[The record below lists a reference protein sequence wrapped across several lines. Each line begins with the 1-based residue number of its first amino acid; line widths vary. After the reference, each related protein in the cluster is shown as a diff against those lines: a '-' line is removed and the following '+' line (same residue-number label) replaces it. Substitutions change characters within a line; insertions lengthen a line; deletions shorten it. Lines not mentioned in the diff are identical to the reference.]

1 MLREVSHTVFILEM
15 STNLQ
20 SHNIVG
26 GKNIFM
32 LVCFCNMTHGN
43 ILFSIGGMGAL
54 GGYCWSNEHIIGVEE
69 KT

>member
-1 MLREVSHTVFILEM
+1 M

-54 GGYCWSNEHIIGVEE
+54 GGYC
-69 KT
+69 